1 MATGLLVTGTWGH
14 YSMGALLWGWIGVP
28 AAGAALA
35 ARLWPAARELWR
47 RYSRVRQESRAR
59 LPVSLIGSPIDDAN
73 RLIGSPITPQGETGV
88 PGPGSHTVAL

>member
-47 RYSRVRQESRAR
+47 RYSRVRQESRAPEAIPWR
-59 LPVSLIGSPIDDAN
+59 CRGLGFRARRAQGS
-73 RLIGSPITPQGETGV
+73 S
-88 PGPGSHTVAL
+88 PGPDATLCRRI